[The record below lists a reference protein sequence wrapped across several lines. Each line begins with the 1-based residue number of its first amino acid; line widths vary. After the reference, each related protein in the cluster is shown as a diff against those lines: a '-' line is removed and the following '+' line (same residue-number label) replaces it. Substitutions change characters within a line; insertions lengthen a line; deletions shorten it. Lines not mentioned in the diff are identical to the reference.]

1 MHRLTPIARPFKSA
15 QANKNLRPRRT
26 WCSLLIVAARQVGN
40 FCRKHI
46 TSSGTRG
53 WPTPLARLM
62 EHARNA
68 HPSPPALIT
77 ATSAFRIEEVIW
89 IHEALL
95 ISESTQTS
103 LSTGTVIAF
112 MVERCVEL
120 YDAIV
125 AKLITS
131 FALRNSTQ

>member
-1 MHRLTPIARPFKSA
+1 M
-15 QANKNLRPRRT
+15 
-26 WCSLLIVAARQVGN
+26 
-40 FCRKHI
+40 
-46 TSSGTRG
+46 
-53 WPTPLARLM
+53 
-62 EHARNA
+62 
-68 HPSPPALIT
+68 IT

-95 ISESTQTS
+95 ISESIQTS